1 MNGGPQ
7 PGWYPDHADPRYV
20 RWWDGFQWTPHVQPA
35 QRQPQPAQ
43 QHPNRGDAHEV
54 ELQVGGTG
62 RQQVQQQVQR
72 AGIGG
77 PVGGGG
83 TLFSEP
89 VLVVNQKA
97 KLMEL
102 ANEYVIYDQHAR
114 QIGSVMQ
121 VGQSGAQKVLR
132 AFTKLDSAL
141 TIKLE
146 VRDAYGMPVLRLT
159 RPATMWKSKVLVERA
174 DGFPIGE
181 IRQENA
187 FGKVRF
193 AFEVGGQRVG
203 GILAENFR
211 AWNFA
216 VQDHAGAEV
225 GRITKTWQGFGKAV
239 FTNADNYVVQLHRP
253 LADPLL
259 SMVVASG
266 ITVDTVLSQVRG

>member
-1 MNGGPQ
+1 
-7 PGWYPDHADPRYV
+7 V

-35 QRQPQPAQ
+35 QQQPQPVQ
-43 QHPNRGDAHEV
+43 QYPNRGDAHEV
-54 ELQVGGTG
+54 EFQVGGTG
-62 RQQVQQQVQR
+62 QQQVQQQVQR

-77 PVGGGG
+77 PVGVGGG

-121 VGQSGAQKVLR
+121 VGQSGAQKALR

-216 VQDHAGAEV
+216 VQDHTGAEI

-266 ITVDTVLSQVRG
+266 VTVDTVLSQVQG

>member
-1 MNGGPQ
+1 
-7 PGWYPDHADPRYV
+7 V

-35 QRQPQPAQ
+35 Q
-43 QHPNRGDAHEV
+43 QHPNRGDAHEM

-62 RQQVQQQVQR
+62 RQQVPQQVQR

-77 PVGGGG
+77 PVGGG